1 MKKVLQQTLFRLKT
15 FLLLAVMFLVGSSA
29 AWAQDW
35 QVVTENPMTA
45 NSGFTIID
53 ANGDGKTWR
62 VDNGN
67 YIQYS
72 WHDTNA
78 ANDYCVLAGEELTA
92 GATYRVS
99 FEVKHNGMQEY
110 FDVVY
115 GTSANAASLTNT
127 IISNTKPTA
136 AWATY
141 SNTFTVPVSGTYY
154 IAIHAT
160 SPANQ
165 YNLYAKNYKLEVDAE
180 SLVDD
185 GSVKSTFNFNQA
197 SVPFV
202 NAAGVAGNLQGGNRP
217 SIGDVFTAP
226 SGGATLT
233 FNYVGESWS
242 NSAQRLRLDSNA
254 SFTIAAP
261 EGFEMTKIVFT
272 TDINTMTFTSKS
284 GLTGNGSTK
293 ATWEG
298 QSESETFTISALS
311 FIQNIKVTMV
321 PVAEEGEITYT
332 IDLVNAPDGAYVTLD
347 GQRFED
353 DGTYPVEKS
362 LGKNDLEVYVPEGYY
377 AEVEYTRDNHTYT
390 VTYKAYN
397 YYDVTVTGTT
407 DPAAGVVYNEQTY
420 GNGSRIESKDVLTE
434 SSVSAVV
441 VDGLSGSVSL
451 AGNTFKVAY
460 KKPAYV
466 EFVLG
471 GEVSA
476 EKAGVTFSLSNSFM
490 NQGDYGLDVWKS
502 SWYFTIHSSQ
512 FDIEKI
518 ELFNSYDSSM
528 TGLGSTPSGFSSSNN
543 TWTGNAR
550 SVEFKGLSTFTSDY
564 YIVKARVYL
573 VGYDGNEEEKEREC
587 VMDVASTFF
596 STGNVE
602 QINSNL
608 TFVADVNTEG
618 DHSGGAV
625 PDGVTLVDDNATN
638 YTISS
643 MLWWDKDSQ
652 VVLNLP
658 SAITAPGHYTLTI
671 PEGVIPCVGNKAN
684 KEIVFEW
691 TIAEPTTYTVT
702 FADGAPAGA
711 SVTIDGNTYTEN
723 TTFPS
728 RNNLDENSANVKDVE
743 GYESSVAYDSEKKEF
758 TITYTALPTYDY
770 CVTIYPTEDTD
781 LKIRIDGK
789 EYGDSG
795 MDTYTFYKELVEGD
809 IVLPEYPGYYPN
821 PSIEINNTYYT
832 ITVEYTPLP
841 TLAIGSSAADSEG
854 NYWTSF
860 CLDKPVSF
868 PKGVTPCIV
877 TGAENGKLTVEEF
890 PRVNNEVTTKYDFE
904 NNAVEEIMGN
914 LYCEGDNHDV
924 VMSCSG
930 LSVYQSIGDK
940 GYLKNEGTLNISCLT
955 TPITKVIVK
964 PWGWGTGANISLNG
978 ADPVAVADGGDAYTF
993 DVNDY
998 SCSLDITNYN
1008 GGVYILWIEV
1018 ITSSGE
1024 TIPVIPANTGI
1035 LVKSAAP
1042 VAKIL
1047 YAIHEDGEV
1056 NTDVSANI
1064 LSASGETGFNVK
1076 NDANNLYYKL
1086 TLNAAGEAGTAGFY
1100 WDKNSDEGHSI
1111 NVPAHK
1117 AYLMLP
1123 ATAGSNR
1130 AVYHFGSE
1138 EILTGVEA
1146 VETEADNAPIF
1157 DLQGKRVVAP
1167 KAGVYVKN
1175 GRKLIVK

>member
-15 FLLLAVMFLVGSSA
+15 FLLLAVMFVVGGSA

-165 YNLYAKNYKLEVDAE
+165 YNLYARNYKLEVDAE

-284 GLTGNGSTK
+284 GLTGNGSAK

-332 IDLVNAPDGAYVTLD
+332 IDLVDAPVGAYVTLD
-347 GQRFED
+347 GQTFNSD
-353 DGTYPVEKS
+353 DTYTIEKNF
-362 LGKNDLEVYVPEGYY
+362 GKNDLEVYVPEGYY

-743 GYESSVAYDSEKKEF
+743 GYEGSVAYDSENKEF
-758 TITYTALPTYDY
+758 TITYTALPVIEYTVSITPADF
-770 CVTIYPTEDTD
+770 TININGNETGVGSYVCYAELTEESIEAPKHD
-781 LKIRIDGK
+781 
-789 EYGDSG
+789 
-795 MDTYTFYKELVEGD
+795 
-809 IVLPEYPGYYPN
+809 GYYDA
-821 PSIEINNTYYT
+821 PSVVLNNTNHT
-832 ITVEYTPLP
+832 ITVVYTALP
-841 TLAIGSSAADSEG
+841 TLAIGTSASDKDG
-854 NYWTSF
+854 NYWTTFSF
-860 CLDKPVSF
+860 NRPVSF
-868 PKGVTPCIV
+868 SADVTPCIV
-877 TGAENGKLTVEEF
+877 TDAENGTLIVEEIVAQDNEYTYDLDFTTGAYSSSTFTAMDGKLTVAG
-890 PRVNNEVTTKYDFE
+890 VNWIFNTGYGYAETANTEDWTTITFTLADDFDGVIKSIRFLTATDTNSAWFSYTDGYMNNWSEIPVNGKTMEIGAWYDQMIKHF
-904 NNAVEEIMGN
+904 
-914 LYCEGDNHDV
+914 Y
-924 VMSCSG
+924 
-930 LSVYQSIGDK
+930 
-940 GYLKNEGTLNISCLT
+940 
-955 TPITKVIVK
+955 
-964 PWGWGTGANISLNG
+964 
-978 ADPVAVADGGDAYTF
+978 
-993 DVNDY
+993 
-998 SCSLDITNYN
+998 LDIVEP
-1008 GGVYILWIEV
+1008 GDV
-1018 ITSSGE
+1018 
-1024 TIPVIPANTGI
+1024 PVIPANTGI
-1035 LVKSAAP
+1035 LVKSNESKDNIAYTVHEAGEENVDVTSNLL
-1042 VAKIL
+1042 VAGCDPE
-1047 YAIHEDGEV
+1047 AVWD
-1056 NTDVSANI
+1056 
-1064 LSASGETGFNVK
+1064 
-1076 NDANNLYYKL
+1076 DANKLFYKL
-1086 TLNAAGEAGTAGFY
+1086 SWKNSSYEDLGFY
-1100 WDKNSDEGHSI
+1100 WGVEGGHSI
-1111 NVPAHK
+1111 TPSQNK
-1117 AYLMLP
+1117 AYLVLDAP
-1123 ATAGSNR
+1123 AGAESNR
-1130 AVYHFGSE
+1130 AFVFGGYE
-1138 EILTGVEA
+1138 EVLTGIDSVSA
-1146 VETEADNAPIF
+1146 VSDAPIF
-1157 DLQGKRVVAP
+1157 NLQGKRVSRENLS
-1167 KAGVYVKN
+1167 AGVYVQDGK
-1175 GRKLIVK
+1175 KFIVK